1 MYLIHA
7 RLTGP
12 PGLELPDDL
21 KARLRAQVTGATSI
35 EHVTPHPDALGGPVL
50 GLFVAAP
57 SLAEAERAAEAA
69 CLRVLRS
76 HPALAGCGL
85 DRCGAAFVAPVF
97 EAEFRRGPG
106 PGSRG
111 PGPGP
116 GLPQA

>member
-21 KARLRAQVTGATSI
+21 KARLRAQATGEISI
-35 EHVTPHPDALGGPVL
+35 EHVTPHPDAQGGPIL
-50 GLFVAAP
+50 GLFVTAP
-57 SLAEAERAAEAA
+57 SLDEAERAAKDA

-76 HPALAGCGL
+76 YPDLAGCGL

-97 EAEFRRGPG
+97 EAEFRWRPGRGSPG
-106 PGSRG
+106 R
-111 PGPGP
+111 GPGP
-116 GLPQA
+116 GLPPA